1 MKTENRYREAF
12 VSLFPSSPM
21 KNRKHFLLE
30 KTQNQTQLYYNIEKT
45 EETIIKKHLSLS
57 IICLLSCLILSY
69 MSSII
74 AMHSDI
80 IEKQAE
86 DPLPSGGGMNAVP
99 TAIET

>member
-1 MKTENRYREAF
+1 MKTENRYQEAS

-21 KNRKHFLLE
+21 KNRNYFLRE

-69 MSSII
+69 MPSIESI
-74 AMHSDI
+74 HSDI
-80 IEKQAE
+80 IIRIIVGE
-86 DPLPSGGGMNAVP
+86 
-99 TAIET
+99 